1 MSDKGKVTP
10 IHGEPHRY
18 YVESFGSSHDSM
30 ESYLVDLS
38 LGDFGC
44 VCQHFDYRLRPI
56 WKKMRRRN
64 EKPDETVYCKHIKAV
79 IQHLEE
85 QF

>member
-1 MSDKGKVTP
+1 MIEKGKVTLRK
-10 IHGEPHRY
+10 GETNRY
-18 YVESFGSSHDSM
+18 DVESFGGSHDSLDC
-30 ESYLVDLS
+30 YLVDLNLS
-38 LGDFGC
+38 DFGC
-44 VCQHFDYRLRPI
+44 GCAHWDYRLRPI

-79 IQHLEE
+79 INHLEE